1 MKKIWTLY
9 KRDIRKVVTNWV
21 ALSIII
27 GLMILP
33 SLYAWFNIKA
43 SWDPYGNTKGIKV
56 AVTNHDDGTILKD
69 ADINI
74 GKQMIDK
81 LKSNDKIG
89 WCFVSEDE
97 GKSGVKSGKY
107 YASVLIPKDFST
119 RISSI
124 LTGDLKRPELIYSV
138 NEKVNAIAPK
148 ITDKG
153 ISTLQSEVNKAFIQ
167 ASSEAVFVVLK
178 QTSTK
183 LKDNKPQID
192 KFINILSD
200 VDSNMDNFTNSIDG
214 FYNGATSIEE
224 TIKHL
229 QSTLPIFS
237 DLVNKS
243 SDISS
248 KSQDL
253 ILKSKESMSNIKSLI
268 REQLVAVDNLSKT
281 IDANIKAAIAE
292 INTNKTNSSESLQK
306 AKNNCN
312 SLLHIISNTKEVL
325 ITFNSKHNVHAI
337 NNLIQPLDRV
347 QTCITNLSN
356 LLSKTID
363 TLNSNAIVPQDKLI
377 ELTNTSSEINN
388 NIKNSLNIYD
398 STVSNEINTVT
409 NNIYDGLNNT
419 IKILQN
425 TSAILPN
432 VNNVLSSL
440 SNGTFHGSE
449 GLKSAKETLVNAKSI
464 IHTTVTD
471 LKGLSSEDKFNK
483 VFDLL
488 KANAKEESEFLSS
501 PVDIK
506 TDKIYHIP
514 NYGSAM
520 TPFYTV
526 LALWVGAL
534 LLVSLLSTH
543 VHEDEELKNLKSYE
557 IYFSRY
563 LTFLTIAL
571 VQAVIVSLGD
581 LFLLKIYCINKILFI
596 FIAMYC
602 SFIFSM
608 MIYTLV
614 STFGDLGKAMSV
626 VLLVLQVSASGGTF
640 PIEVTP
646 PFFRAINPLLP
657 FTYSIGAMRE
667 CVGGVYKPALIQD
680 LLILLIYLFISLF
693 IGLFLK
699 KRLAKANEFLEE
711 KMEET
716 GLM

>member
-1 MKKIWTLY
+1 MKKIWSLY
-9 KRDIRKVVTNWV
+9 KRDITKVVTNWV

-43 SWDPYGNTKGIKV
+43 SWDPYGNTNGIKV
-56 AVTNHDDGTILKD
+56 AITNHDDGTIVKD
-69 ADINI
+69 ANTNI
-74 GKQMIDK
+74 GNQMIDK

-107 YASVLIPKDFST
+107 YASVLVPKDFSE
-119 RISSI
+119 RISSV
-124 LTGDLKRPELIYSV
+124 LTGNLQRPELIYSV
-138 NEKVNAIAPK
+138 NEKINAIAPK

-167 ASSEAVFVVLK
+167 ASSETVLVILK
-178 QTSTK
+178 QTSAK

-200 VDSNMDNFTNSIDG
+200 IDNNMDNFTNSIDG
-214 FYNGATSIEE
+214 FYNGATSLDD
-224 TIKHL
+224 TIKNL
-229 QSTLPIFS
+229 QSSLPIFS

-243 SDISS
+243 SDIST

-281 IDANIKAAIAE
+281 IDANLKTAIAE
-292 INTNKTNSSESLQK
+292 IDTNKTNSFELFQK

-312 SLLHIISNTKEVL
+312 SLLNIISNIKDVL
-325 ITFNSKHNVHAI
+325 NTFNSKHNIHAI
-337 NNLIQPLDRV
+337 NNLIQPLNKV
-347 QTCITNLSN
+347 QTYITNLSN
-356 LLSKTID
+356 LLTKITD
-363 TLNSNAIVPQDKLI
+363 TVNSNSIIPKDKLE
-377 ELTNTSSEINN
+377 ELTNKSSEINN
-388 NIKNSLNIYD
+388 TIKNSINIYD
-398 STVSNEINTVT
+398 STVSNEINSIT
-409 NNIYDGLNNT
+409 NSVYDGLNDT
-419 IKILQN
+419 VKILQN

-440 SNGTFHGSE
+440 STGTLHGSQ
-449 GLKSAKETLVNAKSI
+449 GLKSAKEALVNAKSI
-464 IHTTVTD
+464 LHTTVTN
-471 LKGLSSEDKFNK
+471 LKDVSSEDKFNK

-506 TDKIYHIP
+506 TDKIYPIP

-543 VHEDEELKNLKSYE
+543 VHEDDNLQNLKSYE
-557 IYFSRY
+557 IYISRY

-571 VQAVIVSLGD
+571 VQALIVSLGD
-581 LFLLKIYCINKILFI
+581 LFLLKIYCINKILFVL
-596 FIAMYC
+596 IALYC
-602 SFIFSM
+602 SFIFSI

-626 VLLVLQVSASGGTF
+626 ILLVLQVSASGGTF

-657 FTYSIGAMRE
+657 FTYAIGAMRE
-667 CVGGVYKPALIQD
+667 SVGGVYNPVLIQD
-680 LLILLIYLFISLF
+680 LLILLIYLFIALF